1 MPQTLPP
8 PCVRMC
14 PFLTNPPPLL
24 CADVLY
30 GCPLILLGSRLYVV
44 GLQPTV
50 IASRAPYLLLEQSVM
65 TIERIVDVRRPSRFK
80 VNGSPARSHV
90 TLLFCPSL
98 QNHNTAGLH
107 FYPTSCGVIRNQ
119 RRKIRRIPSSKYEK
133 NDF

>member
-1 MPQTLPP
+1 MD
-8 PCVRMC
+8 V
-14 PFLTNPPPLL
+14 PLYFY
-24 CADVLY
+24 V
-30 GCPLILLGSRLYVV
+30 LGSRLYVV

-107 FYPTSCGVIRNQ
+107 FYPTSCGVI
-119 RRKIRRIPSSKYEK
+119 KFGISVEKYVGSHPQSTK
-133 NDF
+133 RTIFDFPTGV